1 MIDFLLSFFMLMLK
15 DTSSDHVT
23 IPKELKYAT
32 HKISAVTYIFDV
44 VIKSLLDMSCRLF
57 VACDEM

>member
-1 MIDFLLSFFMLMLK
+1 MKLSLFNIL
-15 DTSSDHVT
+15 
-23 IPKELKYAT
+23 KELKYAT

-44 VIKSLLDMSCRLF
+44 IIKSLLGMSCRLL